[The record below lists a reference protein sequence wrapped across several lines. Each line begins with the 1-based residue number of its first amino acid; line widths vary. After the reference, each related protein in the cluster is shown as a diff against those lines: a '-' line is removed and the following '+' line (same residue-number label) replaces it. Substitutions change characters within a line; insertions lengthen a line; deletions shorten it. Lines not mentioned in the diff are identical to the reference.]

1 MNEDPK
7 TLAEQQM
14 KKSPT
19 GHLAALIGAAASLVA
34 VLTWLGVSPPRAH
47 NHATKKAPANTA
59 HKSTK
64 AAAAPRAPQPAKVR
78 EQVLDGSV
86 SPVAGAWHYDGGKV
100 SVGGRVFTG
109 YGTLSAAT
117 PFATFDVGGW
127 DTFTV
132 SFGMSDNHPTP
143 APEFDVSLEVDGRPL
158 RKYRVE
164 AGTMSETVE
173 ISLRGGRAV
182 TLRCVRAVNAD
193 DSPCTGELANLV
205 FAEPKLAGK

>member
-47 NHATKKAPANTA
+47 KHARQKAQTKTV
-59 HKSTK
+59 HKTTK
-64 AAAAPRAPQPAKVR
+64 AAAPRAQQPAKVR

-86 SPVAGAWHYDGGKV
+86 SPVAGAWHYSSGKV
-100 SVGGRVFTG
+100 SVGGKVFTG

>member
-14 KKSPT
+14 KKNTT
-19 GHLAALIGAAASLVA
+19 GHLAALIGAGASLVA
-34 VLTWLGVSPPRAH
+34 ILTWLGVSPPRAH
-47 NHATKKAPANTA
+47 KHAPRKAQTKTV
-59 HKSTK
+59 HKTTK

-100 SVGGRVFTG
+100 PAGGKVFTG

-117 PFATFDVGGW
+117 PFATFDVAGW

-132 SFGMSDNHPTP
+132 SFGMNDNHPTP
-143 APEFDVSLEVDGRPL
+143 APEFDVTFEVDGRPL

-193 DSPCTGELANLV
+193 GSPCTGELTDLV
-205 FAEPKLAGK
+205 FAEPKLSAK